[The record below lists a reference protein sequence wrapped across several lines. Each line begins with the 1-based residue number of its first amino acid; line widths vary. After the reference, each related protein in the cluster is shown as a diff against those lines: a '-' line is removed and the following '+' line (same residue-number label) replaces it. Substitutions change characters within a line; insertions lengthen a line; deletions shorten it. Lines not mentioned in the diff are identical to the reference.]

1 MAYKF
6 VQGKVIFYC
15 YFLLFF
21 FFFFP
26 LFSSNKVL
34 EACLICFG
42 SIIGLLKQNNI

>member
-6 VQGKVIFYC
+6 VQGKVIF
-15 YFLLFF
+15 FIVNFF
-21 FFFFP
+21 FSFP

-42 SIIGLLKQNNI
+42 FITGLLKQNNI